1 MTTRAFT
8 LLRAP
13 AAAVAELALP
23 ALTVTFGLQLL
34 RLMVPTVMSVYR
46 DRLGAPL
53 VSLALFAFGVF
64 LLGFLAAPV
73 VRLLGAG
80 RALVLAAGGVAV
92 VRLVLQVV
100 PDALARWLLAPV
112 GVVLFLWFVPI
123 WLVRPGR
130 HGRWGGFGVALL
142 LGLAFD
148 TALKG
153 LFGTWDYAWSLRP
166 APIAL
171 AAVLAAAALWAL
183 ARLPPPAAPAPRTPS
198 PVALAMA
205 GSQAPGAPV
214 AGDGPAEPQAPV
226 AGDGAAKPQ
235 APGASAP
242 GDGTGRRGLAA
253 GGPGAEGTATAGTVA
268 GSAGRRLREVLPL
281 AGIGPALFLHGLVW
295 QNLGWQAVLGGQP
308 PARAFLLVMLANLAG
323 LAAGV
328 AAAGARGGPPGWR
341 VVATAAVGLVV
352 AALLGERATVAACF
366 LGQAAAAT
374 VLVAVVRRATPSA
387 SAPDRS
393 LAAVSVAW
401 SLGMLLFLVLVFLY
415 YAAYDMRLPFGNG
428 LLLPAAAAMVALAGI
443 GAGWPGP
450 DPGAGVARSDGG
462 APGGPGWLPLWVGV
476 ALLLAPAA
484 FWVSAP
490 APVPAARPA
499 PPLRVMSY
507 NLHFGYDVE
516 GWSDLE
522 ATARAI
528 EAGGADVMGLQEV
541 SRGWYLNGST
551 DMLAWL
557 QRRLRM
563 PYARFAG
570 AADAIWGNA
579 ILSRYPIADSG
590 AVRLPREGVP
600 LARNYLWA
608 DLDLGGGRLRLVVTH
623 LHHVEGPDGARVRLA
638 QIPRLLEGVAGRPA
652 PVLLGDFNAEPGSRE
667 IALLRESGLTD
678 AFQAAGGAADDEPT
692 YSSDRPER
700 RIDYLWLSPD
710 LRASDFDATTAT
722 ASDHR
727 GVMVTVTPAASPA

>member
-1 MTTRAFT
+1 MRTRPFT
-8 LLRAP
+8 LPRAP

-53 VSLALFAFGVF
+53 LSLALFVFGFF

-73 VRLLGAG
+73 ARLLGAG
-80 RALVLAAGGVAV
+80 RALALAAGGVALF
-92 VRLVLQVV
+92 RLVLQVV

-112 GVVLFLWFVPI
+112 GVVLFLWFVPL

-130 HGRWGGFGVALL
+130 AGRAGGFGVALL
-142 LGLAFD
+142 LGLALD

-166 APIAL
+166 VPIAL

-183 ARLPPPAAPAPRTPS
+183 ARLPPPTAPAPAPA
-198 PVALAMA
+198 PAALAMA
-205 GSQAPGAPV
+205 GPAAPAT
-214 AGDGPAEPQAPV
+214 
-226 AGDGAAKPQ
+226 
-235 APGASAP
+235 SA
-242 GDGTGRRGLAA
+242 AA
-253 GGPGAEGTATAGTVA
+253 GGTDGSRVAAPAAGPAAA
-268 GSAGRRLREVLPL
+268 GGGGVGGRRLRDALPL
-281 AGIGPALFLHGLVW
+281 AGIGPVLFLHGLVW

-328 AAAGARGGPPGWR
+328 AATGARGGRAGWR
-341 VVATAAVGLVV
+341 VMATAAVGLVV

-374 VLVAVVRRATPSA
+374 VLVAVVRRAPA
-387 SAPDRS
+387 WRAEEARS
-393 LAAVSVAW
+393 LLAVSVAW
-401 SLGMLLFLVLVFLY
+401 ALGMLLFLLLVFFY
-415 YAAYDMRLPFGNG
+415 YAAYDVRLPFGSEV
-428 LLLPAAAAMVALAGI
+428 LLPVAAAVVALAGI
-443 GAGWPGP
+443 GAGPAGP
-450 DPGAGVARSDGG
+450 DLAGDPARSGDG
-462 APGGPGWLPLWVGV
+462 AAARGPSWLPLWAGV

-484 FWVSAP
+484 FWASTP
-490 APVPAARPA
+490 APLPAARPA

-528 EAGGADVMGLQEV
+528 EAGGADVVGLQEV

-579 ILSRYPIADSG
+579 ILSRYPIAGSG

-608 DLDLGGGRLRLVVTH
+608 DLDLGGGSLRLVVTH

-638 QIPRLLEGVAGRPA
+638 QLPRLLEGVAGRPA
-652 PVLLGDFNAEPGSRE
+652 TVLLGDFNAEPGSRE
-667 IALLRESGLTD
+667 IALLREAGLTD
-678 AFQAAGGAADDEPT
+678 AFQAAGGTADDAPT
-692 YSSDRPER
+692 YPSDRPEQ

-710 LRASDFDATTAT
+710 LRASDFDATTST

-727 GVMVTVTPAASPA
+727 GVTATVSLAASSA

>member
-1 MTTRAFT
+1 MIARAITRP
-8 LLRAP
+8 RMMP
-13 AAAVAELALP
+13 AAALAELALP
-23 ALTVTFGLQLL
+23 VLTVTFGLQLL
-34 RLMVPTVMSVYR
+34 RLMIPTVMSVYR

-73 VRLLGAG
+73 ARLLGPG
-80 RALVLAAGGVAV
+80 RALTVAAGGVAV
-92 VRLVLQVV
+92 VRLVLQLV

-112 GVVLFLWFVPI
+112 GVVLFLWFVPLWI
-123 WLVRPGR
+123 GRPGR
-130 HGRWGGFGVALL
+130 HGDRGGFGLALL
-142 LGLAFD
+142 LGLALD
-148 TALKG
+148 TALHG

-166 APIAL
+166 APVAL
-171 AAVLAAAALWAL
+171 AALLAAAALWAL
-183 ARLPPPAAPAPRTPS
+183 TRLPPATPVPAVAPT
-198 PVALAMA
+198 ALA
-205 GSQAPGAPV
+205 
-214 AGDGPAEPQAPV
+214 
-226 AGDGAAKPQ
+226 
-235 APGASAP
+235 
-242 GDGTGRRGLAA
+242 
-253 GGPGAEGTATAGTVA
+253 VA
-268 GSAGRRLREVLPL
+268 GSAAAGAEPAGRRLRDVLPL

-308 PARAFLLVMLANLAG
+308 PARAFLLVMLANLTA

-328 AAAGARGGPPGWR
+328 AAAGAPGGRAGWR
-341 VVATAAVGLVV
+341 VTVTAVVGLAV
-352 AALLGERATVAACF
+352 AVLLGERATVAACF

-374 VLVAVVRRATPSA
+374 LLVAVVRRGAG
-387 SAPDRS
+387 RS
-393 LAAVSVAW
+393 LAATSVAW
-401 SLGMLLFLVLVFLY
+401 ALGMLLFLLLVFLY
-415 YAAYDMRLPFGNG
+415 YAAYDLWLPFGNG
-428 LLLPAAAAMVALAGI
+428 LLLPAAAALLALAGI
-443 GAGWPGP
+443 GAGLAGP
-450 DPGAGVARSDGG
+450 DSPGHPLGVPRTPPSPAAGLAWSN
-462 APGGPGWLPLWVGV
+462 GGPPARRPGWAPLWVGV

-484 FWVSAP
+484 FWASAP
-490 APVPAARPA
+490 APVAAARPG

-522 ATARAI
+522 GTARAI
-528 EAGGADVMGLQEV
+528 EAGGADVVGLQEV

-563 PYARFAG
+563 PHARFAG

-590 AVRLPREGVP
+590 AVRLPREGAP

-608 DLDLGGGRLRLVVTH
+608 ELDLGGGRLRLVVTH
-623 LHHVEGPDGARVRLA
+623 LHHVEGPEGARVRLA
-638 QIPRLLEGVAGRPA
+638 QIPRLLEGVAGRRA
-652 PVLLGDFNAEPGSRE
+652 TVLLGDFNAEPGSRE
-667 IALLRESGLTD
+667 IALLRQAGLVD
-678 AFQAAGGAADDEPT
+678 AFQAAGGGADDELT

-700 RIDYLWLSPD
+700 RIDDIWLSRD

-727 GVMVTVTPAASPA
+727 GVMVTVAPAA

>member
-8 LLRAP
+8 LPRAP
-13 AAAVAELALP
+13 AASLAELALP

-53 VSLALFAFGVF
+53 VSLGLFAFGVF
-64 LLGFLAAPV
+64 LLGLLAAPV
-73 VRLLGAG
+73 ARLLGPG
-80 RALVLAAGGVAV
+80 RALALAAGGVAL
-92 VRLVLQVV
+92 VRLVLQLV

-112 GVVLFLWFVPI
+112 GVVLFLWFVPQ
-123 WLVRPGR
+123 WLVRPVR
-130 HGRWGGFGVALL
+130 HGRGGGFGVAVL
-142 LGLAFD
+142 LGLALD
-148 TALKG
+148 TALHG

-183 ARLPPPAAPAPRTPS
+183 ARLPPAA
-198 PVALAMA
+198 
-205 GSQAPGAPV
+205 
-214 AGDGPAEPQAPV
+214 
-226 AGDGAAKPQ
+226 
-235 APGASAP
+235 
-242 GDGTGRRGLAA
+242 AA
-253 GGPGAEGTATAGTVA
+253 GP
-268 GSAGRRLREVLPL
+268 AGRRLRGVLPL

-308 PARAFLLVMLANLAG
+308 PARTFLLVMLANLVG

-328 AAAGARGGPPGWR
+328 AASGVGAGGPAGWR
-341 VVATAAVGLVV
+341 VTATAVVGLAV
-352 AALLGERATVAACF
+352 AVLLGERATVAACF

-374 VLVAVVRRATPSA
+374 LLVAVVRGATPEGR
-387 SAPDRS
+387 APVDRGRS
-393 LAAVSVAW
+393 LAAVSAAW
-401 SLGMLLFLVLVFLY
+401 TLGMLLFLLLVFLY
-415 YAAYDMRLPFGNG
+415 YASYDVRLPFGNE
-428 LLLPAAAAMVALAGI
+428 LLLPVAAAMLALAGI
-443 GAGWPGP
+443 GAGLAGPDSPGHSVGGLAGGAAPPVRGVPRTPPGP
-450 DPGAGVARSDGG
+450 ADVAGSNGG
-462 APGGPGWLPLWVGV
+462 AAARGLGWLPLWVGV

-484 FWVSAP
+484 FWASAP
-490 APVPAARPA
+490 APVPAARPG

-528 EAGGADVMGLQEV
+528 EAGGADVVGLQEV

-608 DLDLGGGRLRLVVTH
+608 ELDLGGGRLRLVVTH
-623 LHHVEGPDGARVRLA
+623 LHHVEGPAGARVRLA

-652 PVLLGDFNAEPGSRE
+652 TVLLGDLNAEPGSRE
-667 IALLRESGLTD
+667 IALLREAGLTD
-678 AFQAAGGAADDEPT
+678 AFQAAGGSADDEPT
-692 YSSDRPER
+692 YSSDRPQR
-700 RIDYLWLSPD
+700 RIDYLWLSRD

-727 GVMVTVTPAASPA
+727 GVMVTVAPAT

>member
-8 LLRAP
+8 LPRAT

-34 RLMVPTVMSVYR
+34 RLMIPTVMSVYR

-53 VSLALFAFGVF
+53 VNLALFAFGAF

-73 VRLLGAG
+73 ARLLGTG
-80 RALVLAAGGVAV
+80 RALALAAGGVAV
-92 VRLVLQVV
+92 VRLVVQVV
-100 PDALARWLLAPV
+100 PDALVRWLLAPV

-123 WLVRPGR
+123 WLVRAGRPGR
-130 HGRWGGFGVALL
+130 AGGFGVALL
-142 LGLAFD
+142 LGLALD

-166 APIAL
+166 VPIAL

-183 ARLPPPAAPAPRTPS
+183 VRLPPPAAPVHVAAP
-198 PVALAMA
+198 ALALA
-205 GSQAPGAPV
+205 GSQAPGAPL
-214 AGDGPAEPQAPV
+214 AADGPAEPRAPAV
-226 AGDGAAKPQ
+226 TAI
-235 APGASAP
+235 
-242 GDGTGRRGLAA
+242 
-253 GGPGAEGTATAGTVA
+253 AEP
-268 GSAGRRLREVLPL
+268 AGRRWRDVLPL

-295 QNLGWQAVLGGQP
+295 QNLGWQAVLGGQSL
-308 PARAFLLVMLANLAG
+308 ARAFLLVMLANLAG

-328 AAAGARGGPPGWR
+328 ATAGAPGGRAGWR
-341 VVATAAVGLVV
+341 VVATASVGLVV
-352 AALLGERATVAACF
+352 AALLAERATVAACF
-366 LGQAAAAT
+366 LGQASAAT

-387 SAPDRS
+387 RAPGRS

-401 SLGMLLFLVLVFLY
+401 ALGMLLFVLLVFLY
-415 YAAYDMRLPFGNG
+415 YAAYDVRLPFGNE

-450 DPGAGVARSDGG
+450 DPDPGTDLAGSNGA
-462 APGGPGWLPLWVGV
+462 APGGPGRLPLWAGV
-476 ALLLAPAA
+476 ALLLAPVA
-484 FWVSAP
+484 FWASAP
-490 APVPAARPA
+490 APVAAARPA

-528 EAGGADVMGLQEV
+528 EAGGADVVGLQEV

-590 AVRLPREGVP
+590 SVRLPRGGVP

-608 DLDLGGGRLRLVVTH
+608 DLDLGGGHLRLVVTH

-652 PVLLGDFNAEPGSRE
+652 TVLLGDFNAEPGSRE
-667 IALLRESGLTD
+667 IALLHEAGLTD
-678 AFQAAGGAADDEPT
+678 AFQAAGGAPEDEPT

-700 RIDYLWLSPD
+700 RIDYLWLAPD

-727 GVMVTVTPAASPA
+727 GVMVTVSPG

>member
-1 MTTRAFT
+1 MTARAITRPRI
-8 LLRAP
+8 LP
-13 AAAVAELALP
+13 AAALAELALP

-34 RLMVPTVMSVYR
+34 RLMIPTVMSVYR

-73 VRLLGAG
+73 ARLLGPG
-80 RALVLAAGGVAV
+80 RALTVAAGGVAV
-92 VRLVLQVV
+92 VRLVLQLV

-112 GVVLFLWFVPI
+112 GVVLFLWFVPLWI
-123 WLVRPGR
+123 GRPGR
-130 HGRWGGFGVALL
+130 HGDRGGFGVALL
-142 LGLAFD
+142 LGLALD
-148 TALKG
+148 TALHG
-153 LFGTWDYAWSLRP
+153 LFDTWDYAWSLRP
-166 APIAL
+166 VPIAL
-171 AAVLAAAALWAL
+171 AVLLAAAALWAL
-183 ARLPPPAAPAPRTPS
+183 ARLPPATPAPAVA

-205 GSQAPGAPV
+205 GSQAAGAP
-214 AGDGPAEPQAPV
+214 A
-226 AGDGAAKPQ
+226 AGDGA
-235 APGASAP
+235 
-242 GDGTGRRGLAA
+242 DGRATAA
-253 GGPGAEGTATAGTVA
+253 GGSSAAPIAATER
-268 GSAGRRLREVLPL
+268 AGRGLGEVLPL

-308 PARAFLLVMLANLAG
+308 PARAFLLVMLANLAA

-328 AAAGARGGPPGWR
+328 AAAGAPGGRAGWP
-341 VVATAAVGLVV
+341 VTVTAVVGLAV
-352 AALLGERATVAACF
+352 AVLLGERATVAACF

-374 VLVAVVRRATPSA
+374 VLVAVVRRAVGA
-387 SAPDRS
+387 VEAGRS
-393 LAAVSVAW
+393 LTASPGRSGPGLVAVSVAW
-401 SLGMLLFLVLVFLY
+401 ALGMLLFLLLVFLY
-415 YAAYDMRLPFGNG
+415 YAAYDARLPFGNG
-428 LLLPAAAAMVALAGI
+428 LLLPVAAALLALAGI
-443 GAGWPGP
+443 GAGLPGP
-450 DPGAGVARSDGG
+450 SPAAGLARSNGG
-462 APGGPGWLPLWVGV
+462 PAAGGPGRLPLGVGV

-484 FWVSAP
+484 FWASAP
-490 APVPAARPA
+490 APVAATRPG

-528 EAGGADVMGLQEV
+528 EAGGADVVGLQEV

-608 DLDLGGGRLRLVVTH
+608 ELDLGGGRLRLVVTH
-623 LHHVEGPDGARVRLA
+623 LHHVEGPEGARVRLA

-652 PVLLGDFNAEPGSRE
+652 TVLLGDFNAEPGSRE
-667 IALLRESGLTD
+667 IALLRQAGLVD
-678 AFQAAGGAADDEPT
+678 AFQAAGGGADDELT

-700 RIDYLWLSPD
+700 RIDDIWLSRD

-727 GVMVTVTPAASPA
+727 GVMVTVAPAA

>member
-1 MTTRAFT
+1 MTTRPFT
-8 LLRAP
+8 LPRAP

-34 RLMVPTVMSVYR
+34 RLMIPTVMSVYR

-53 VSLALFAFGVF
+53 VSLALFAFVAF

-73 VRLLGAG
+73 ARLLGPG
-80 RALVLAAGGVAV
+80 RALALAAGGVAL

-112 GVVLFLWFVPI
+112 GVVLFLWFVPLWI
-123 WLVRPGR
+123 VRPARYGR
-130 HGRWGGFGVALL
+130 AGGFGVALL

-171 AAVLAAAALWAL
+171 AAALAAAALWAL
-183 ARLPPPAAPAPRTPS
+183 ARLPPAAAPAPRTPS
-198 PVALAMA
+198 PAALAMA
-205 GSQAPGAPV
+205 GPQAPAAPA
-214 AGDGPAEPQAPV
+214 AGDGTNGRTPT
-226 AGDGAAKPQ
+226 
-235 APGASAP
+235 
-242 GDGTGRRGLAA
+242 GDGTDGRTPAAGEGLAA
-253 GGPGAEGTATAGTVA
+253 GTTAGEGVRA
-268 GSAGRRLREVLPL
+268 AAARPAGRRLRDVLPL

-328 AAAGARGGPPGWR
+328 AAAGAPGGPAGWR
-341 VVATAAVGLVV
+341 VMATAAVGLVL

-374 VLVAVVRRATPSA
+374 MLVAGVRRATPEGP
-387 SAPDRS
+387 APGRS
-393 LAAVSVAW
+393 LAAVSAAW
-401 SLGMLLFLVLVFLY
+401 TLGMLLFLLLVFLY
-415 YAAYDMRLPFGNG
+415 YASYDLRLPFGNG
-428 LLLPAAAAMVALAGI
+428 LLPPVAAALVALAGI
-443 GAGWPGP
+443 GAGLGSARP
-450 DPGAGVARSDGG
+450 AELARSDGE
-462 APGGPGWLPLWVGV
+462 AAARGPGWLPLWVGV

-484 FWVSAP
+484 FWASAP
-490 APVPAARPA
+490 AAVPAARPA

-528 EAGGADVMGLQEV
+528 EAGGADVVGLQEV

-563 PYARFAG
+563 PYSRFAG

-579 ILSRYPIADSG
+579 ILSRYPIAGSG

-608 DLDLGGGRLRLVVTH
+608 DLVLGGGRLRLVVTH

-638 QIPRLLEGVAGRPA
+638 QIPRLLDGVAGRPA
-652 PVLLGDFNAEPGSRE
+652 TVLLGDFNAEPGSRE
-667 IALLRESGLTD
+667 FALLREAGLTD
-678 AFQAAGGAADDEPT
+678 AFQAAGGSADDEPT

-727 GVMVTVTPAASPA
+727 GVMVTVTQAAASA